1 MADYPAGFFN
11 LILLCSKVLKE
22 SLALGAGG
30 MMGQDSLLSDLK
42 PTLPAVLSW
51 DSFPASGD
59 LTSPYTPAKA
69 LLHGHEQK

>member
-1 MADYPAGFFN
+1 
-11 LILLCSKVLKE
+11 
-22 SLALGAGG
+22 
-30 MMGQDSLLSDLK
+30 MGQDSLLSELK

-59 LTSPYTPAKA
+59 LASPYTPGKA